1 MRALIAF
8 LVLLFHSGLSFGAGG
23 PVIVLALDG
32 AIGPATVDYVHRNLK
47 RAAEQEARLVVLRMD
62 TPGGLDTSMRAIIMD
77 ILASK
82 VPVAT
87 FVSPSG
93 ARAASAGTYILYA
106 SHVAAMSPATNLGA
120 ATPIAIGGMPGSKEP
135 QRPGQEQE
143 RPAQGSNAAKDAKSP
158 KATERDWMSETSG
171 RKSVFDAA
179 AYIRGLAQLRGR
191 NAEWAEKAVR
201 EAVSLP
207 AEEALKINVIDI
219 IAVDVAD
226 LLTRIDGRQTK
237 LGEQAHTI
245 RTAGAEIQIVEP
257 DWRNRFLAT
266 ITNPSIAYIL
276 LMLGVYGLLLEFY
289 NPGAILPGVVG
300 AICLLIAAY
309 ALQLLPVNFVG
320 VALILIGIA
329 FMVAE
334 VFVPAYGALG
344 IGGVVAFVV
353 GSVMMID
360 TDIPGFALPWPLIAA
375 VSVLSLLFVV
385 LVIGMAMQARKRP
398 VVSGREEMIG
408 ARGEVLDDFATEGWI
423 RVHGENW
430 KARSAVPLARGQRVR
445 VVTIEGLVLE
455 VMPESDG
462 KQGD

>member
-8 LVLLFHSGLSFGAGG
+8 LVLFLQSGLCGSAAG
-23 PVIVLALDG
+23 PVVVLTVDG
-32 AIGPATVDYVHRNLK
+32 AIGPATADYLHRNLE
-47 RAAEQEARLVVLRMD
+47 RAAEQQARLVVLKMD
-62 TPGGLDTSMRAIIMD
+62 TPGGLDTSMRAIIKD

-87 FVSPSG
+87 FVTPSG

-135 QRPGQEQE
+135 QRPAQEPQ
-143 RPAQGSNAAKDAKSP
+143 RPAQGPGTARDTDAP

-191 NAEWAEKAVR
+191 NADWAEKAVR
-201 EAVSLP
+201 EAVSLS
-207 AEEALKINVIDI
+207 AEEALKIKVIDI
-219 IAVDVAD
+219 VATDIAD
-226 LLTRIDGRQTK
+226 LLTRIDGRQVK
-237 LGEQAHTI
+237 LGEQAHII
-245 RTAGAEIQIVEP
+245 RTAGAEILSVEP
-257 DWRNRFLAT
+257 DWRNRFLAA

-300 AICLLIAAY
+300 AISLLLAAY
-309 ALQLLPVNFVG
+309 ALQMLPVNFVG
-320 VALILIGIA
+320 VALILVGIA

-344 IGGVVAFVV
+344 IGGVVALVV

-360 TDIPGFALPWPLIAA
+360 TDVPGFALPWPLIAA
-375 VSVLSLLFVV
+375 VSVLSLLFVIV
-385 LVIGMAMQARKRP
+385 VIGMAMQARKRP

-408 ARGEVLDDFATEGWI
+408 AGGEVLDDFAAEGWV

-430 KARSAVPLARGQRVR
+430 KARSAVPLLRGQAVR
-445 VVTIEGLVLE
+445 VTAIDGLILDVVPVTRE
-455 VMPESDG
+455 

>member
-1 MRALIAF
+1 MRTLIAF
-8 LVLLFHSGLSFGAGG
+8 LFLLLQSGLCSSAGG
-23 PVIVLALDG
+23 PVIVLTIDG
-32 AIGPATVDYVHRNLK
+32 AIGPATADYLHRNLE
-47 RAAEQEARLVVLRMD
+47 RAAAQQAQLVVLKMD
-62 TPGGLDTSMRAIIMD
+62 TPGGLDTSMRAIIKD

-87 FVSPSG
+87 FVTPNG

-135 QRPGQEQE
+135 QRPAQEPE
-143 RPAQGSNAAKDAKSP
+143 RPAQGTGTPRDAESP

-191 NAEWAEKAVR
+191 NADWAEQAVR
-201 EAVSLP
+201 EAVSLS

-219 IAVDVAD
+219 VATDIAD
-226 LLTRIDGRQTK
+226 LLTKIDGRKTK
-237 LGEQAHTI
+237 LGEQVHTI
-245 RTAGAEIQIVEP
+245 RTAGAQIEMVEP

-309 ALQLLPVNFVG
+309 ALQLLPVDFVG
-320 VALILIGIA
+320 VALILVGIA

-334 VFVPAYGALG
+334 AFVPAYGALG

-375 VSVLSLLFVV
+375 VSVLSLLFVIV
-385 LVIGMAMQARKRP
+385 VIGMAMQARKRP
-398 VVSGREEMIG
+398 VVSGREEMVG
-408 ARGEVLDDFATEGWI
+408 AGGEVLEDFAAEGWI

-430 KARSAVPLARGQRVR
+430 KARSAVPMVRGQRVR
-445 VVTIEGLVLE
+445 VAAIDGLVLE
-455 VMPESDG
+455 VAPEPDG